1 MAKIW
6 SQYGPNN
13 WTLKIILPIKSY
25 ERIFG
30 INVVPSLQLGAAM
43 FPLIFSWIW
52 GSSVLGVGSILS
64 LVLETK
70 FTWTPK
76 NKEVTPNSWWS
87 CRIRGWKNRKGST
100 LHPQIVKKDLLL
112 FRKYVHR
119 YLQGYFWDY
128 NSHILNVLEKWHI
141 LVHVSKSVDF
151 PIKLSK
157 ESFISLAGLE
167 I

>member
-30 INVVPSLQLGAAM
+30 IKVVPSLQLGAAM
-43 FPLIFSWIW
+43 FPLNFFYEF
-52 GSSVLGVGSILS
+52 GVLQFFGVGSILS

-112 FRKYVHR
+112 FRRYVHR

-128 NSHILNVLEKWHI
+128 NSHILNVLEKCNI
-141 LVHVSKSVDF
+141 LVHVFK
-151 PIKLSK
+151 
-157 ESFISLAGLE
+157 ISGLPP
-167 I
+167 